1 MALELSMAAPTV
13 TPTATTSTSTLPATL
28 SSTTGVA
35 AGGNLLG
42 DLGSTSGFMDPA
54 FVSQLLGSVDVD
66 QNDPLF
72 QAALAQLN
80 SAGSAAGSSAGSGSS
95 ADGNGEGEG
104 GKESKNNK
112 RKGND
117 GA

>member
-1 MALELSMAAPTV
+1 MALELSMAAPTI

-28 SSTTGVA
+28 SSTTGVGA
-35 AGGNLLG
+35 NLLG

-80 SAGSAAGSSAGSGSS
+80 SAGSAAGSSAGLGSS

>member
-13 TPTATTSTSTLPATL
+13 TATAAATAAAATLPATL
-28 SSTTGVA
+28 SASNT
-35 AGGNLLG
+35 GGNILG
-42 DLGSTSGFMDPA
+42 DLGSASGFMDPA